1 MRFVPHVLSVCA
13 ALIIG
18 SCSVVG
24 HASDENAI
32 DVIQPAIDIA
42 RSIQSYEVLI
52 HEKSTE
58 LTLTPTETVR
68 DTETHTKIWCD
79 LQRPEFIAIQRTQI
93 SEGEKKTWV
102 NDNIF
107 VYADGRLRKNTSR
120 SSSTGQKMSFDTFR
134 STSRLP
140 YPELL
145 GFGSVPVS
153 LSESKDECLDQM
165 LHMENATVRR
175 SPDGTATIVL
185 RVEVEGVEA
194 IKSFMIDKTTLTPNK
209 VSMKIGDLWTQVC
222 TIRREDVNAMP
233 VPVHIRLSTDQKD
246 PNALS
251 SPPIKHADQW
261 LDLKWKSINQPIT
274 FPNHDELLSAK
285 EAEIEQLLEIQ
296 KENTQDRR

>member
-1 MRFVPHVLSVCA
+1 MRLVPHLLTVCA

-18 SCSVVG
+18 SCSG
-24 HASDENAI
+24 LNYASDENAV
-32 DVIQPAIDIA
+32 DVIQPAVDIA

-79 LQRPEFIAIQRTQI
+79 LQKPEFIAIQRVQI
-93 SEGEKKTWV
+93 AEGEKKKWIDDSV
-102 NDNIF
+102 F
-107 VYADGRLRKNTSR
+107 VYADGVFRKNTNR
-120 SSSTGQKMSFDTFR
+120 SSSKGQKMSFDTFR

-145 GFGSVPVS
+145 GFGSIPIA

-165 LHMENATVRR
+165 LRMDNASVKR
-175 SPDGTATIVL
+175 SPDGTATIVI

-194 IKSFMIDKTTLTPNK
+194 IKSFMIDKTTLTPSK
-209 VSMKIGDLWTQVC
+209 VSMKIGDFWTQVC
-222 TIRREDVNAMP
+222 TVRRQDTNAVP

-246 PNALS
+246 PNASS

-261 LDLKWKSINQPIT
+261 LDLEWKSINQPIT
-274 FPNHDELLSAK
+274 FPNHGELLSAK